1 MMKLLST
8 QVVDDFSSKSF
19 RLLAVAVGTIPNVGN
34 LDVHHMSQQQIE
46 AHAVDLELLGLVAL
60 TNFVRHY
67 SKSTIS
73 ELQDG

>member
-1 MMKLLST
+1 
-8 QVVDDFSSKSF
+8 VVDDFSSKSF
-19 RLLAVAVGTIPNVGN
+19 RLLAVAVGTIPDVGN
-34 LDVHHMSQQQIE
+34 LDVHHMSQQHIE

-60 TNFVRHY
+60 TNFVRHD

>member
-1 MMKLLST
+1 M
-8 QVVDDFSSKSF
+8 
-19 RLLAVAVGTIPNVGN
+19 GTIPNLGN

-46 AHAVDLELLGLVAL
+46 ARAVDLKLLGLVVL
-60 TNFVRHY
+60 TNFVRPD

>member
-1 MMKLLST
+1 M

-19 RLLAVAVGTIPNVGN
+19 RLMAVAVGTIPDVGR

-46 AHAVDLELLGLVAL
+46 AQAVDLKLLGLVAL
-60 TNFVRHY
+60 TNFVRRD
-67 SKSTIS
+67 SKATIS

>member
-1 MMKLLST
+1 M
-8 QVVDDFSSKSF
+8 VDDFSSKSF
-19 RLLAVAVGTIPNVGN
+19 RLLAVAVGTIPDVGN

-46 AHAVDLELLGLVAL
+46 ARAVDLKLLGLVVL
-60 TNFVRHY
+60 TNFVRPD